1 MDAKTV
7 RLHSRRVA
15 AARIGVNAHSAVSWD
30 VLQSRMPF
38 ILVFPVVV
46 LIFFC
51 TLIGLAPSH
60 REQFLLLGPGQTSTS
75 IALTA
80 DNEKIKLLGAK
91 TPVQVTLTAPAGK
104 VFKVSELP
112 RYTFQTQA
120 GQRHNWRFDLLDQS
134 SMKDA
139 GAAIF
144 RMTTQSATHAGLRSN
159 EQPVRQ
165 GKHNT
170 HVHSYYLFQA
180 NESQGRMQVNLG
192 EYLNPGVAYFH
203 TTGRAPSF
211 DVVLDAPVGEVFAW
225 PQTGASF
232 ENNHEGV
239 RAPADAR
246 TQRQYTMAT
255 GPQMHVSKFW
265 LIDANG
271 TLYTRSVGVQYARVP

>member
-1 MDAKTV
+1 MK
-7 RLHSRRVA
+7 
-15 AARIGVNAHSAVSWD
+15 
-30 VLQSRMPF
+30 F
-38 ILVFPVVV
+38 FLVFPAVVV
-46 LIFFC
+46 VFFA
-51 TLIGLAPSH
+51 TLIGLSPTH
-60 REQFLLLGPGQTSTS
+60 REQVLLLAPGQSGTH

-80 DNEKIKLLGAK
+80 DNEKIKLLGAQK
-91 TPVQVTLTAPAGK
+91 PVQVTLTAPHGK
-104 VFKVSELP
+104 VFKASELP

-120 GQRHNWRFDLLDQS
+120 GQRHNWRFDLLDQG
-134 SMKDA
+134 SMTDA
-139 GAAIF
+139 GATIF
-144 RMTTQSATHAGLRSN
+144 RMTTQATAHAGLRSN
-159 EQPVRQ
+159 EQPVRR

-180 NESQGRMQVNLG
+180 HEGQGRMQVNLG

-225 PQTGASF
+225 PQNGASF
-232 ENNHEGV
+232 EDNQEGM

-271 TLYTRSVGVQYARVP
+271 TLYTRSVGVQYARFP